1 MLNKEDKSVLNGIVD
16 NLQGVL
22 KVAKFH
28 DSKTFHND
36 MVKSFKTTM
45 VLHKAVQSSIK
56 QGMGIDLLR
65 QDLNKPFKKATKS
78 IDKWCD
84 KYGVELNNIKI
95 AKEYTQIALRSIGT
109 NEGFTFTILAR

>member
-1 MLNKEDKSVLNGIVD
+1 MLNKDDKNVLNEIVD
-16 NLQGVL
+16 NLQKVL

-36 MVKSFKTTM
+36 MVKSFKPTM
-45 VLHKAVQSSIK
+45 ILHKAVQSSIK

-78 IDKWCD
+78 VDRWCE
-84 KYGVELNNIKI
+84 KYGVELKNIKI
-95 AKEYTQIALRSIGT
+95 AKGYTQIVLRSIGT